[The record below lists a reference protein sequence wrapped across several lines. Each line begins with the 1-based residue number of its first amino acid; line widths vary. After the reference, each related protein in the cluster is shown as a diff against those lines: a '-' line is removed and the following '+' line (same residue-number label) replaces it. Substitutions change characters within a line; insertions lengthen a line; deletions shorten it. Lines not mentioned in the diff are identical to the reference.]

1 VPLIESIKETVEKV
15 AGWVRPSGLEV
26 DESLR
31 RRKPNVFRF
40 ADDGFIPN
48 NPNLAFILYRSP
60 VRVTGAPDPAAL
72 FEVLFARNG
81 WKHSWRNGIY
91 EYAHYHSQIH
101 EVLGIARGT
110 AMVRFG
116 GSKGRIV
123 KLRAGDVAILPAG
136 IGHQRL
142 DGGEDLLVVG
152 AYPASGKYDECRG
165 TPQERDRALK
175 TIPRVPLPKKDPV
188 YGSGG
193 PLAHLWLKRM

>member
-1 VPLIESIKETVEKV
+1 MPLIESLKETVEKV
-15 AGWVRPSGLEV
+15 TGWVRPSSREV
-26 DESLR
+26 DEALR

-48 NPNLAFILYRSP
+48 NPDLAFILYRSP
-60 VRVTGAPDPAAL
+60 VRVTSAPDPAAL

-81 WKHSWRNGIY
+81 WKNSWRNGIY

-101 EVLGIARGT
+101 EVLGIARGA

-123 KLRAGDVAILPAG
+123 KLRAGDVAVLPAG

-142 DGGEDLLVVG
+142 EGDDDFLVVG
-152 AYPASGKYDECRG
+152 AYPASGKYDECRAS
-165 TPQERDRALK
+165 PEERDRALK

-193 PLAHLWLKRM
+193 PLARLWLKRV